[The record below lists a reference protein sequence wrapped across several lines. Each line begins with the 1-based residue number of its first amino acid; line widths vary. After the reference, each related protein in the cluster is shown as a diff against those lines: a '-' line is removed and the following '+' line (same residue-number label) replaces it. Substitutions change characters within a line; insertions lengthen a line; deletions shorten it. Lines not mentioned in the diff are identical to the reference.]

1 LSKTV
6 RTPGGAIRASNV
18 GERVELYG
26 WVHRRRDHGG
36 LIFID
41 VRDRSG
47 MVQVTF
53 DPGHQEAHAL
63 AADLRLETVVHVS
76 GPVRRR
82 PAGSENAE
90 LETGEIEVQAEQL
103 TILNRALTPPF
114 AINDETGVEE
124 QLRLRYR
131 YLDLRRPRMA
141 RNLALRHRVSKAIRD
156 FLDDEGFLEIET
168 PVLIRST
175 PEGARDYLVPSRLN
189 QGHVYALA
197 QSPQL
202 YKQLLMVAGMDR
214 YFQIVRC
221 YRDEDQRADRQPEFT
236 QLDLEMSFVGEDD
249 VMDVI
254 ERSFAYTFQKT
265 IGISVVTPIRR
276 ITHAEAMS
284 RYGVD
289 KPDLRYGLEIVELT
303 PVFKAT
309 EFKIFRQVVDSGGA
323 IRGIRVP
330 GAAGASPREIDNWT
344 EVAKSEKARGLAFWH
359 LEGDQWRS
367 PIAKFFSAAELTA
380 LRETLGAETGDLVL
394 AVADRAEV
402 AAPALGA
409 VRKQVARQRG
419 LIQEGRYEFV
429 WVTEFP
435 LFEKSAE
442 TGEITAA
449 HHPFTSPRPE
459 DIHMMT
465 TDPLRVRARAYDL
478 VLNGTEL
485 GSGSIRIHD
494 AEMQQR
500 VFAGLG
506 MSREE
511 AEKRFGFLLQ
521 AFGYGAPP
529 HGGFAFG
536 LDRVVMIAAGEET
549 IREVIAFPKNQQA
562 EEVMT
567 GAPAPA
573 DPKQLR
579 DLGLELKIKPQK
591 GQP

>member
-1 LSKTV
+1 MSRTA
-6 RTPGGAIRASNV
+6 RTPGGRLRAGDV
-18 GERVELYG
+18 AQRVELYG

-41 VRDRSG
+41 LRDRSG
-47 MVQVTF
+47 IVQVTF
-53 DPGHQEAHAL
+53 DPAHAQAH
-63 AADLRLETVVHVS
+63 AAAAELRLETVIHVS

-90 LETGEIEVQAEQL
+90 LETGEVEVQAEEL
-103 TILNRALTPPF
+103 VILNRALTPPF
-114 AINDETGVEE
+114 AINDDTSVDE

-141 RNLALRHRVSKAIRD
+141 RNLALRHRISKAIRD
-156 FLDDEGFLEIET
+156 FLDQEGFLEIET
-168 PVLIRST
+168 PALIRST

-189 QGHVYALA
+189 LGHVYALA

-202 YKQLLMVAGMDR
+202 YKQLLMVAGVDR

-221 YRDEDQRADRQPEFT
+221 YRDEDLRADRQPEFT
-236 QLDLEMSFVGEDD
+236 QLDLEMSFVGEED
-249 VMDVI
+249 VIDVI
-254 ERSFAYTFQKT
+254 ERAFAYTFQH
-265 IGISVVTPIRR
+265 VLAVPVATPIRR
-276 ITHAEAMS
+276 ISHADAML

-289 KPDLRYGLEIVELT
+289 KPDLRYGLEIAELT
-303 PVFKAT
+303 PIFKGT
-309 EFKIFRQVVDSGGA
+309 EFKIFRQVLDSGGA
-323 IRGIRVP
+323 IRAIRVP
-330 GAAGASPREIDNWT
+330 GAAGAPAKEIEAWT
-344 EVAKSEKARGLAFWH
+344 EVAKAEKAKGLAFWH
-359 LEGDQWRS
+359 LEAAGWRS
-367 PIAKFFSAAELTA
+367 PIAKFFSETELAGLRDATAAQL
-380 LRETLGAETGDLVL
+380 GDLVL

-402 AAPALGA
+402 VAAALGA
-409 VRKQVARQRG
+409 VRKAVARQRG
-419 LIQEGRYEFV
+419 LIPTGQFEFV
-429 WVTEFP
+429 WVTDFP
-435 LFEKSAE
+435 LFERSVE

-459 DIHMMT
+459 DLAMMT
-465 TDPLRVRARAYDL
+465 TDPLTVRARAYDL

-506 MSREE
+506 MSRDE
-511 AEKRFGFLLQ
+511 AERRFGFLLE

-549 IREVIAFPKNQQA
+549 IREVVAFPKNQQA

-579 DLGLELKIKPQK
+579 DLGLELKLPPRKDP
-591 GQP
+591 P

>member
-1 LSKTV
+1 MSKTV
-6 RTPGGAIRASNV
+6 RNPCGAIRAANV
-18 GERVELYG
+18 GEQVELYG

-41 VRDRSG
+41 LRDRSG

-53 DPGHQEAHAL
+53 DPGHQEAHAR

-90 LETGEIEVQAEQL
+90 LETGEVEVQAEHL

-114 AINDETGVEE
+114 AINDETGVDE

-141 RNLALRHRVSKAIRD
+141 RNLSLRHRVSKAIRD

-189 QGHVYALA
+189 PGHVYALA

-202 YKQLLMVAGMDR
+202 YKQLLMVAGIDR

-236 QLDLEMSFVGEDD
+236 QLDLEMSFVEEDD

-254 ERSFAYTFQKT
+254 ERSFAYTFQHAL
-265 IGISVVTPIRR
+265 GIPVATPIRR
-276 ITHAEAMS
+276 MTHAEAMS

-309 EFKIFRQVVDSGGA
+309 EFQIFRQVVDSGGV

-330 GAAGASPREIDNWT
+330 GAAGAGAREIDSWT
-344 EVAKSEKARGLAFWH
+344 EIAKAEKARGLAFWH
-359 LEGDQWRS
+359 LEGAQWRS
-367 PIAKFFSAAELTA
+367 PIAKFFSEAELTG
-380 LRETLGAETGDLVL
+380 LREAVGAEPGDLVL

-419 LIQEGRYEFV
+419 MVADGRYEFV

-459 DIHMMT
+459 DIHLMT
-465 TDPLRVRARAYDL
+465 AEPLRVRARAYDL

-536 LDRVVMIAAGEET
+536 LDRVVMIAAGEDT

-579 DLGLELKIKPQK
+579 DLGLELRIKPQK
-591 GQP
+591 GQS